1 LKKVTIIGGGL
12 AGLVAAIEFAT
23 AGIPCIL
30 VERKSFPFH
39 RVCGEYVSNEVTPYL
54 KHRNIFPFSH
64 HPPAIKTFQLSTIEG
79 ESKMM
84 PLDLG
89 GFGISRYTF
98 DHLLFERAHSLGVE
112 CKVNTEVTG
121 IEFRGPHFL
130 ITTDRETWEA
140 DLVVGSFGKRSLI
153 DRVMKRSFL
162 ARRSPY
168 VGVKYH
174 VRTNHPDE
182 LIALHN
188 FSGGYCGISNVEE
201 GKSTLCYMTHVSNVK
216 RFRNIAEME
225 RNVIWRNPL
234 LKKIFNESEFL
245 FDKPEVINEVSFETK
260 APVEDHLLMAGDAA
274 GMIAPL
280 CGNGMA
286 MAIQSARLL
295 TAEAI
300 PFVQGAVTRAQ
311 MEERYRKR
319 WNDEFGLRLWRGRQ
333 IQKLFGRELTSRIA
347 VSLVM
352 NIPPLARSIVK
363 NTHGRPF

>member
-54 KHRNIFPFSH
+54 KHRNIFPFSY

-98 DHLLFERAHSLGVE
+98 DYLLFERARSLGVE

-121 IEFRGPHFL
+121 VEFRDQQFH
-130 ITTDRETWEA
+130 IITDRETWEA
-140 DLVVGSFGKRSLI
+140 DLVIGSFGKRSRI
-153 DRVMKRSFL
+153 DRVMQRSFL
-162 ARRSPY
+162 RRRSPY

-174 VRTNHPDE
+174 IRTNHPDE

-188 FSGGYCGISNVEE
+188 FSGGYCGISNVED
-201 GKSTLCYMTHVSNVK
+201 GKSTLCYLTHVSNVK

-225 RNVIWRNPL
+225 RNVVWRNPL

-260 APVEDHLLMAGDAA
+260 APVENHLLMAGDAA

-300 PFVQGAVTRAQ
+300 PFVQGTVTRAQ
-311 MEERYRKR
+311 MEEQYRKR
-319 WNDEFGLRLWRGRQ
+319 WDDEFAIRLWRGRQ

>member
-1 LKKVTIIGGGL
+1 MKKVTIIGGGL

-23 AGIPCIL
+23 AQIPCIL
-30 VERKSFPFH
+30 VERKTYPFH
-39 RVCGEYVSNEVTPYL
+39 RVCGEYISNEVVPYL
-54 KHRNIFPFSH
+54 KSRDLFPSSYD
-64 HPPAIKTFQLSTIEG
+64 PPEIKTFQLSTIDG
-79 ESKMM
+79 QSKIM

-98 DHLLFERAHSLGVE
+98 DSLLFERARSLGVASQL
-112 CKVNTEVTG
+112 NTEVIG
-121 IEFRGPHFL
+121 VEFRDDTFH
-130 ITTDRETWEA
+130 IASDRGSWEA
-140 DLVVGSFGKRSLI
+140 DVVIGSFGKRSRI
-153 DRVMKRSFL
+153 DRVMDRSFL
-162 ARRSPY
+162 RRRSPY

-188 FSGGYCGISNVEE
+188 FPGGYCGISNIED
-201 GKSTLCYMTHVSNVK
+201 GKSTLCYLSHVSNVK
-216 RFRNIAEME
+216 QYRNIAEME
-225 RNVIWRNPL
+225 RNVLWKNPL
-234 LKKIFNESEFL
+234 LKRIFIESEFV

-260 APVEDHLLMAGDAA
+260 GPVENHVLMAGDAA

-295 TAEAI
+295 AAEAI
-300 PFVQGAVTRAQ
+300 DFVLGKVSRDEMERRYSTRWQ
-311 MEERYRKR
+311 H
-319 WNDEFGLRLWRGRQ
+319 EFGRRLWRGRQ

-352 NIPPLARSIVK
+352 GIPPLARSIIR